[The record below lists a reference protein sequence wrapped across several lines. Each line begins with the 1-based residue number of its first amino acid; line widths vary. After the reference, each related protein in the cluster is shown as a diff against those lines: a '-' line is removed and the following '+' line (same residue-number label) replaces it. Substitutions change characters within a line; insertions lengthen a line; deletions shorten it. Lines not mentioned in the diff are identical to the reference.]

1 MPPVKRAARGVSD
14 ADDEDEDYRRGRER
28 NNEAVRR
35 SRNKAKQRTQ
45 ETFTRVSKLKAENQ
59 ILEDKV
65 RILTQELEFHKK
77 LFMELPSN
85 AQDPR
90 LEGIDLEKVF
100 EDIPDNK
107 DEKT

>member
-1 MPPVKRAARGVSD
+1 MVNSASKLTLNVYILFHTLLNVAIFPQ
-14 ADDEDEDYRRGRER
+14 
-28 NNEAVRR
+28 AVRR

-45 ETFTRVSKLKAENQ
+45 ETFSRVSKLKAENQ

-77 LFMELPSN
+77 LFMELPSST
-85 AQDPR
+85 QDPR
-90 LEGIDLEKVF
+90 LQGIDLEKVF